1 MDNPETSATWDTR
14 HRTMTNETKKHN
26 TENYKDQQHGHR
38 HGRHQHG
45 RHQHEH
51 QHEHEHG
58 RHQHG
63 YQHGRH
69 QHEHQHQH
77 LGWPLVL
84 AKGNELLLILKIVWR
99 NQRGNQNPY
108 IQEEQTTQW
117 SIEKAQKD
125 KQRSTKHTHK
135 LKIE

>member
-1 MDNPETSATWDTR
+1 
-14 HRTMTNETKKHN
+14 MTNETKQYN
-26 TENYKDQQHGHR
+26 TENYKDQQHGHQHR
-38 HGRHQHG
+38 YHHGR
-45 RHQHEH
+45 
-51 QHEHEHG
+51 
-58 RHQHG
+58 
-63 YQHGRH
+63 
-69 QHEHQHQH
+69 HQH

-84 AKGNELLLILKIVWR
+84 AKGNELLLILKRVWR

-108 IQEEQTTQW
+108 IEEEQTTQW

>member
-1 MDNPETSATWDTR
+1 MRYKTQNDDKRN
-14 HRTMTNETKKHN
+14 KKHN
-26 TENYKDQQHGHR
+26 TENYKDQQHGL
-38 HGRHQHG
+38 QHG

-51 QHEHEHG
+51 QHG
-58 RHQHG
+58 R
-63 YQHGRH
+63 
-69 QHEHQHQH
+69 HQHQH

-135 LKIE
+135 TKDRVTRTH